1 MNKLKWIGLVIS
13 VVLLGLIIKKI
24 DMAAFGKGLIGLNY
38 PILIAGVLVYLLGYV
53 VRAVRW
59 YYLLSHAKKIRFG
72 RLFSVM
78 IIGFMA
84 NNILPA
90 RAGEF
95 VRAYMLGIKESQSKS
110 LALATV
116 VMERIL
122 DGLVFVLL
130 LIIVWLLFPLPEWI
144 KQAGIFSTA
153 IFGCAIL
160 FMFWLHS
167 YSFHALELFRK
178 GFFWL
183 PQKLL
188 DKILHLLKYFI
199 EGLQVLQSKRD
210 FLMVCLL
217 SLITWG
223 IELGMY
229 YLTILSFG
237 INLPFYGIVLLMV
250 MVNLCIMIPS
260 APAYIGVFQVAV
272 LGVLCKYFGLE
283 YNLSL
288 SVSVV
293 LHGIIVIPV
302 TILGFIFMARENI
315 SIFGI
320 IKLNKCVTHVT
331 GNK

>member
-1 MNKLKWIGLVIS
+1 MNKLKWLGLCIS
-13 VVLLGLIIKKI
+13 AVLLGLIISKI
-24 DMAAFGKGLIGLNY
+24 DMAAFVKGLIGLNY
-38 PILIAGVLVYLLGYV
+38 FFLMAGILVYFLGYT
-53 VRAVRW
+53 VRTVRW

-72 RLFSVM
+72 SLFSIM

-95 VRAYMLGIKESQSKS
+95 VRAYMLGIKEAQSKS

-130 LIIVWLLFPLPEWI
+130 LIIIWIFFPLSEWI
-144 KQAGIFSTA
+144 KKTGIFATT

-160 FMFWLHS
+160 FMFWLNI
-167 YSFHALELFRK
+167 YNLHALELVRK
-178 GFFWL
+178 VFKFL

-188 DKILHLLKYFI
+188 NKIIHLLKYFI
-199 EGLQVLQSKRD
+199 EGLQVLQSKGD
-210 FLMVCLL
+210 FLRVCLL

-229 YLTILSFG
+229 YLTIHSFG

-250 MVNLCIMIPS
+250 MINLCIMVPS

-272 LGVLCKYFGLE
+272 LGVLYKCFGLE

-302 TILGFIFMARENI
+302 TILGFIFMAKENM
-315 SIFGI
+315 SLSGM
-320 IKLNKCVTHVT
+320 IKQTKN
-331 GNK
+331 

>member
-1 MNKLKWIGLVIS
+1 MNKLKWLGILIS
-13 VVLLGLIIKKI
+13 IILLGLIIWKI
-24 DMAAFGKGLIGLNY
+24 DLTAFGKALVGLNY
-38 PILIAGVLVYLLGYV
+38 PILLSACVVYLLGYL

-59 YYLLSHAKKIRFG
+59 YYLLAHTKRIRFG
-72 RLFSVM
+72 SLFRIV

-95 VRAYMLGIKESQSKS
+95 VRAYMLGVKESCSKS

-130 LIIVWLLFPLPEWI
+130 LLIIWLFFPLPEWI
-144 KQAGIFSTA
+144 QKTGIFSII

-167 YSFHALELFRK
+167 YKLHALELFRK

-188 DKILHLLKYFI
+188 YKIIHLLKYFI
-199 EGLQVLQSKRD
+199 EGLQVLQSKGD
-210 FLMVCLL
+210 FSRVCLL

-229 YLTILSFG
+229 YLTIRSFG

-260 APAYIGVFQVAV
+260 APAYLGVFQVAV
-272 LGVLCKYFGLE
+272 LGVLCKCFGLE

-288 SVSVV
+288 SVSIV

-302 TILGFIFMARENI
+302 TILGFIFMVRENI
-315 SIFGI
+315 SLGQMAGTVR
-320 IKLNKCVTHVT
+320 K
-331 GNK
+331 

>member
-1 MNKLKWIGLVIS
+1 MNKLKWLGLFIS
-13 VVLLGLIIKKI
+13 TVLIGLIIQKI
-24 DMAAFGKGLIGLNY
+24 DIAAFWKGLIGLNY
-38 PILIAGVLVYLLGYV
+38 PVLIAGVLVYLAGYG

-59 YYLLSHAKKIRFG
+59 YYLLSHAKKIRFSS
-72 RLFSVM
+72 LFSIM

-130 LIIVWLLFPLPEWI
+130 LIIIWLFFPLPEWI
-144 KQAGIFSTA
+144 KKTGIFATI

-167 YSFHALELFRK
+167 YKFHALELFRK
-178 GFFWL
+178 AFFWL
-183 PQKLL
+183 PHKLL
-188 DKILHLLKYFI
+188 DKIIYLLKYFI
-199 EGLQVLQSKRD
+199 EGLQVLQSKSD
-210 FLMVCLL
+210 FLRVCLL

-260 APAYIGVFQVAV
+260 APAYIGVFQAAV
-272 LGVLCKYFGLE
+272 LGVLYKCFGLE

-302 TILGFIFMARENI
+302 TVLGFIFMARENMSI
-315 SIFGI
+315 SGI
-320 IKLNKCVTHVT
+320 IKEQGCRVSK
-331 GNK
+331 

>member
-1 MNKLKWIGLVIS
+1 MNKLKWLGILIS
-13 VVLLGLIIKKI
+13 IILLGLIICKI
-24 DMAAFGKGLIGLNY
+24 DLTAFGKALVGLNY
-38 PILIAGVLVYLLGYV
+38 FFLIAGISVYFLGYL
-53 VRAVRW
+53 VRTVRW
-59 YYLLSHAKKIRFG
+59 YYLLSHAKKIKLG
-72 RLFSVM
+72 SLFSIM

-95 VRAYMLGIKESQSKS
+95 VRAYMLGKKESISKS

-122 DGLVFVLL
+122 DGLVFVFLL
-130 LIIVWLLFPLPEWI
+130 LIIWLFFPLPEWI
-144 KQAGIFSTA
+144 KKIGIVSTA

-160 FMFWLHS
+160 FMAWLG
-167 YSFHALELFRK
+167 YYKLHAIELFRK

-188 DKILHLLKYFI
+188 NKIIHLLKYFI

-210 FLMVCLL
+210 FLRVCLL

-237 INLPFYGIVLLMV
+237 INLPFYGVVLLMV
-250 MVNLCIMIPS
+250 MVNLAIMIPS

-272 LGVLCKYFGLE
+272 LGVLCKFFGLE

-288 SVSVV
+288 AVSVV
-293 LHGIIVIPV
+293 LHGIIVVPV
-302 TILGFIFMARENI
+302 TILGFVFMARENMSFSGMVKGQNI
-315 SIFGI
+315 SAS
-320 IKLNKCVTHVT
+320 
-331 GNK
+331 